1 MGTNSGTG
9 IYCPL
14 CKSIQICRM
23 RTEYDSFSKGNRYET
38 EYPEIQYFMRPREC
52 MKCGHDFETYEIAS
66 GFILELVKLRELV
79 EQMKL
84 TINKYQD

>member
-1 MGTNSGTG
+1 MTHSLKATDTRQNILKFNTS
-9 IYCPL
+9 CAL
-14 CKSIQICRM
+14 
-23 RTEYDSFSKGNRYET
+23 
-38 EYPEIQYFMRPREC
+38 EC